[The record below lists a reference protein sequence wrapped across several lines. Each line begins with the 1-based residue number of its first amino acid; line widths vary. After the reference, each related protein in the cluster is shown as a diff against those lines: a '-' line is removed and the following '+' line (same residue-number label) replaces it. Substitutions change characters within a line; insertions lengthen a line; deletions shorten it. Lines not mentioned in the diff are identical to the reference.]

1 MVSYFKRAVPYKE
14 SEAFTMPPKVPAG
27 AAAAAAAEDDD
38 HESSSSEDEK
48 GEAGKENKQSKLER
62 KSRKAVA
69 KLGLKPITG
78 VTRVTLRRQKS
89 YQVRVLCVRPSP
101 SPPAAPTI
109 ALTHSRSSSSLR
121 PTFLNP
127 PSATP
132 M

>member
-1 MVSYFKRAVPYKE
+1 
-14 SEAFTMPPKVPAG
+14 MPPKVPAG

-89 YQVRVLCVRPSP
+89 YQVRSVLARFCGCLHRRKHF
-101 SPPAAPTI
+101 
-109 ALTHSRSSSSLR
+109 HSNISSVHHYCPRRL
-121 PTFLNP
+121 
-127 PSATP
+127 
-132 M
+132 

>member
-1 MVSYFKRAVPYKE
+1 
-14 SEAFTMPPKVPAG
+14 MPPKVPAG

-78 VTRVTLRRQKS
+78 VLRVTLRRQKS
-89 YQVRVLCVRPSP
+89 YQVCFTAYFLVRPSLRRVFP
-101 SPPAAPTI
+101 
-109 ALTHSRSSSSLR
+109 LTLSFSSSSLP
-121 PTFLNP
+121 PTSINH
-127 PSATP
+127 PSATR